1 MEAEF
6 DLNALP
12 LFLALA
18 RAGSF
23 TGAAERLGCNKSK
36 ISLSIKRLEQRLG
49 VALVTRT
56 TRQVQ
61 LTEAGERLLAGLT
74 PLFSELEGLLDQVE
88 TDQQTLQ
95 GELRITAPEDFAAQ
109 VVSPAVVAFSERHPQ
124 LEIEL
129 RTGDSVADMV
139 KEGIDLAIRLGWL
152 KDSSLR
158 ATRLGEFEQF
168 LVASPA
174 FMASHGPVSHPRDL
188 AALPW
193 VTFTPLPSPLTWTFS
208 RADERCTVRMQG
220 ALKANTT
227 AVTKQL
233 LLQQAGL
240 SVLADSIAADELE
253 RGGLQRVLPDWDLPG
268 GGIYAVYPPGR
279 HTPAKVRAFVEFLR
293 ERL

>member
-1 MEAEF
+1 MEAEY

-56 TRQVQ
+56 TRQVH

-74 PLFSELEGLLDQVE
+74 PLFAELEGLLDQVE

-109 VVSPAVVAFSERHPQ
+109 VVAPAVVAFSERHPQ

-139 KEGIDLAIRLGWL
+139 KEGIDLSTVNW
-152 KDSSLR
+152 
-158 ATRLGEFEQF
+158 T
-168 LVASPA
+168 
-174 FMASHGPVSHPRDL
+174 SH
-188 AALPW
+188 
-193 VTFTPLPSPLTWTFS
+193 
-208 RADERCTVRMQG
+208 
-220 ALKANTT
+220 
-227 AVTKQL
+227 
-233 LLQQAGL
+233 
-240 SVLADSIAADELE
+240 
-253 RGGLQRVLPDWDLPG
+253 
-268 GGIYAVYPPGR
+268 
-279 HTPAKVRAFVEFLR
+279 
-293 ERL
+293 

>member
-23 TGAAERLGCNKSK
+23 TGAAEQLGCNKSK

-74 PLFSELEGLLDQVE
+74 PLFVELEGLLDQVE

-109 VVSPAVVAFSERHPQ
+109 VVAPAVVAFSERHPQ

-174 FMASHGPVSHPRDL
+174 FLADHGPITHPHDL
-188 AALPW
+188 SALPW
-193 VTFTPLPSPLTWTFS
+193 VTFTPLPSPRTWTFTKGQ
-208 RADERCTVRMQG
+208 ERCTVRMQG
-220 ALKANTT
+220 SLKANTT
-227 AVTKQL
+227 AVTVQL
-233 LLQQAGL
+233 LLQEAGL
-240 SVLADSIAADELE
+240 SVLADSIAAGALARGELE
-253 RGGLQRVLPDWDLPG
+253 RVLPGWELPG

-279 HTPAKVRAFVEFLR
+279 HTPAKVRAFVDFLR

>member
-1 MEAEF
+1 MEAEY

-56 TRQVQ
+56 TRQVH

-74 PLFSELEGLLDQVE
+74 PLFAELEGLLDQVE

-109 VVSPAVVAFSERHPQ
+109 VVAPAVVAFSERHPQ

-174 FMASHGPVSHPRDL
+174 FMANHGPVSHPRDL

-193 VTFTPLPSPLTWTFS
+193 VTFT
-208 RADERCTVRMQG
+208 
-220 ALKANTT
+220 
-227 AVTKQL
+227 
-233 LLQQAGL
+233 
-240 SVLADSIAADELE
+240 
-253 RGGLQRVLPDWDLPG
+253 
-268 GGIYAVYPPGR
+268 
-279 HTPAKVRAFVEFLR
+279 
-293 ERL
+293 